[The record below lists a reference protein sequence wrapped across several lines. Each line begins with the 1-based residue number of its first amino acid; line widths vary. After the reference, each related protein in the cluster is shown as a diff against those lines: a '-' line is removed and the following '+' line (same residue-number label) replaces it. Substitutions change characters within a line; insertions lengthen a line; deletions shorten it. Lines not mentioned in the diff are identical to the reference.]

1 MMLLKLNKN
10 SIRLK
15 SNNNK
20 EEKNNFNKML
30 LIDLDKH

>member
-1 MMLLKLNKN
+1 MLLKLNKN